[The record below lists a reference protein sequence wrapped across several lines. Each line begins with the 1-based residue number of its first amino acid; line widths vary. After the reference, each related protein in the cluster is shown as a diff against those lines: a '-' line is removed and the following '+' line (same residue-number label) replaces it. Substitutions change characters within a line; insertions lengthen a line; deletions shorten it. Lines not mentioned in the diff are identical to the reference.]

1 MFKLDNRLENDSFF
15 MQEIKNFQ
23 IRLMNVQEFFWIVLI
38 PIKPN
43 LIELSDL
50 KVDER
55 NELLNFA
62 VDLGNYIKSVQ
73 NFDKVN
79 IGMLGNV
86 VSQLHLHLVLRN
98 KEWFNEKIDY
108 IVYEDESPYSQKSK
122 KIRKLLNIN
131 NYKPIGRLTWL
142 DQIYKKKW
150 I

>member
-1 MFKLDNRLENDSFF
+1 VFKLDNRLENDSFF

-50 KVDER
+50 EVDER

-62 VDLGNYIKSVQ
+62 IDLGNYIKSDQ

-86 VSQLHLHLVLRN
+86 VSQLHLHIVLRN
-98 KEWFNEKIDY
+98 KDDPAWPGPVWGWKSTSNLDEETKQIRSKL
-108 IVYEDESPYSQKSK
+108 IVQYLK
-122 KIRKLLNIN
+122 
-131 NYKPIGRLTWL
+131 
-142 DQIYKKKW
+142 
-150 I
+150 

>member
-50 KVDER
+50 EVDER

-79 IGMLGNV
+79 IGMLGNI
-86 VSQLHLHLVLRN
+86 VSQLHLHIVLRN
-98 KEWFNEKIDY
+98 KDDPAWPGPVWGWKSTSNLEKGTK
-108 IVYEDESPYSQKSK
+108 Q
-122 KIRKLLNIN
+122 IRSNLIFQYLK
-131 NYKPIGRLTWL
+131 
-142 DQIYKKKW
+142 
-150 I
+150 

>member
-15 MQEIKNFQ
+15 IQETKNFQ

-50 KVDER
+50 EVDER

-62 VDLGNYIKSVQ
+62 VDLGDYIKSYQ

-86 VSQLHLHLVLRN
+86 VAQLHLHIVLRN
-98 KEWFNEKIDY
+98 KDDPAWPGPVWGWKSTSNLDEETKQIRSKL
-108 IVYEDESPYSQKSK
+108 IVQYLK
-122 KIRKLLNIN
+122 
-131 NYKPIGRLTWL
+131 
-142 DQIYKKKW
+142 
-150 I
+150 

>member
-1 MFKLDNRLENDSFF
+1 MFKLDNRIENDSFF

-50 KVDER
+50 EVDER

-62 VDLGNYIKSVQ
+62 IDLGNYIKSDQ

-86 VSQLHLHLVLRN
+86 VAQLHLHIVLRN
-98 KEWFNEKIDY
+98 KDDPAWPGPVWGWKSTSNLDEKTK
-108 IVYEDESPYSQKSK
+108 QMRSK
-122 KIRKLLNIN
+122 LIFEFL
-131 NYKPIGRLTWL
+131 
-142 DQIYKKKW
+142 
-150 I
+150 

>member
-50 KVDER
+50 EVDER

-62 VDLGNYIKSVQ
+62 VDLGDYIKSYQ

-86 VSQLHLHLVLRN
+86 VAQLHLHIVLRN
-98 KEWFNEKIDY
+98 KDDPAWPGPVWGWKSTSNLDEETKQTRSKL
-108 IVYEDESPYSQKSK
+108 IV
-122 KIRKLLNIN
+122 R
-131 NYKPIGRLTWL
+131 
-142 DQIYKKKW
+142 
-150 I
+150 

>member
-1 MFKLDNRLENDSFF
+1 VFKLDNRLENDSFF

-50 KVDER
+50 EVDER

-62 VDLGNYIKSVQ
+62 VDLGNYIKSDQ

-86 VSQLHLHLVLRN
+86 VAQLHLHIVLRN
-98 KEWFNEKIDY
+98 KDDPAWPGPVWGWKSTSNLDEETKQIRSKL
-108 IVYEDESPYSQKSK
+108 IVQYLK
-122 KIRKLLNIN
+122 
-131 NYKPIGRLTWL
+131 
-142 DQIYKKKW
+142 
-150 I
+150 

>member
-50 KVDER
+50 EVNER

-62 VDLGNYIKSVQ
+62 IDLGNYIKSDQ

-86 VSQLHLHLVLRN
+86 VAQLHLHIVLRN
-98 KEWFNEKIDY
+98 KDDPAWPGPVWGWKSTSNLDEETKQIRSKL
-108 IVYEDESPYSQKSK
+108 IVQYLK
-122 KIRKLLNIN
+122 
-131 NYKPIGRLTWL
+131 
-142 DQIYKKKW
+142 
-150 I
+150 

>member
-50 KVDER
+50 EVDER

-79 IGMLGNV
+79 IGMLGNIV
-86 VSQLHLHLVLRN
+86 TQLHLHIVLRN
-98 KEWFNEKIDY
+98 KDDPAWPGPVWGWKSTSNLEKGTK
-108 IVYEDESPYSQKSK
+108 Q
-122 KIRKLLNIN
+122 IRSNLIFQYLK
-131 NYKPIGRLTWL
+131 
-142 DQIYKKKW
+142 
-150 I
+150 

>member
-50 KVDER
+50 ELDER

-62 VDLGNYIKSVQ
+62 VDLGDYIKSYQ

-86 VSQLHLHLVLRN
+86 VSQLHLHIVLRN
-98 KEWFNEKIDY
+98 KDDPAWPGPVWGWKSTSNLDEETKQIRSKL
-108 IVYEDESPYSQKSK
+108 IVRYLK
-122 KIRKLLNIN
+122 
-131 NYKPIGRLTWL
+131 
-142 DQIYKKKW
+142 
-150 I
+150 

>member
-23 IRLMNVQEFFWIVLI
+23 IRLMNVQEFFWVLLI
-38 PIKPN
+38 PIKSN

-50 KVDER
+50 EVDER

-79 IGMLGNV
+79 IGMLGNI
-86 VSQLHLHLVLRN
+86 VSQLHLHIVVRN
-98 KEWFNEKIDY
+98 KDDPAWPGPVWGWKSTSNLEK
-108 IVYEDESPYSQKSK
+108 ETKQ
-122 KIRKLLNIN
+122 IRSNLIFQYLK
-131 NYKPIGRLTWL
+131 
-142 DQIYKKKW
+142 
-150 I
+150 

>member
-15 MQEIKNFQ
+15 MQDIKNFQ

-50 KVDER
+50 EVDER

-62 VDLGNYIKSVQ
+62 VDLGNYIKSDQ

-86 VSQLHLHLVLRN
+86 VAQLHLHIVLRN
-98 KEWFNEKIDY
+98 KDDPAWPGPVWGWKSTSNLD
-108 IVYEDESPYSQKSK
+108 EDTK
-122 KIRKLLNIN
+122 KIRSKLIVQYL
-131 NYKPIGRLTWL
+131 K
-142 DQIYKKKW
+142 
-150 I
+150 

>member
-1 MFKLDNRLENDSFF
+1 VFKLDNRLENDSFF

-50 KVDER
+50 EVDER

-62 VDLGNYIKSVQ
+62 VDLGDYIKSYQ

-86 VSQLHLHLVLRN
+86 VAQLHLHIVLRN
-98 KEWFNEKIDY
+98 KDDPAWPGPVWGWKSTSNLDEETKQIRSKL
-108 IVYEDESPYSQKSK
+108 IVQYLK
-122 KIRKLLNIN
+122 
-131 NYKPIGRLTWL
+131 
-142 DQIYKKKW
+142 
-150 I
+150 